1 MKKLLFF
8 AFLSLMASCAGENV
22 DKAEQIKKYYAGLKN
37 SDYNQLL
44 AVIADSL
51 TITEGDYVMEFD
63 RESYYEQFKWDS
75 VFQPDY
81 KVISVEN
88 LNGEFTAKVAV
99 ESLRFE
105 FLKNNP
111 LTCEHRF
118 QFDAGKIKKIE
129 NLDCEDANWHIWT
142 QERDSLV
149 NWIKKNHPE
158 LDGFINNLSMRGAQ
172 NYLSA
177 ITLYQNARK

>member
-1 MKKLLFF
+1 MKKLLF
-8 AFLSLMASCAGENV
+8 LPTLYLIVNCSGKNI
-22 DKAEQIKKYYAGLKN
+22 DKTEQIKKYYEGFQN
-37 SDYNQLL
+37 SDYDQIMG
-44 AVIADSL
+44 VVSDSL
-51 TITEGDYVMEFD
+51 TITEGDYVMNFD

-81 KVISVEN
+81 KLISVEN

-99 ESLRFE
+99 ESLRYK

-129 NLDCEDANWHIWT
+129 NLDCKDANWQIWA

-149 NWIKKNHPE
+149 NWIKNNHPE
-158 LDGFINNLSMRGAQ
+158 LDGFINDLSMKGAQ

-177 ITLYQNARK
+177 IALYQKR